1 MPVKKNV
8 RLRLPGCLVEY
19 HDELQRLLRW
29 AVWRQRMQ
37 RTTVTDPCFDMISS
51 VRSLSVSNVYRDPCE
66 KPDRCTLLSLY
77 AVACF
82 ERSTY

>member
-1 MPVKKNV
+1 MRGCSTQRRECTQEWLGAGEKK
-8 RLRLPGCLVEY
+8 RTY

-51 VRSLSVSNVYRDPCE
+51 FRSLSVSNVYRDPCE

-77 AVACF
+77 AVA
-82 ERSTY
+82 